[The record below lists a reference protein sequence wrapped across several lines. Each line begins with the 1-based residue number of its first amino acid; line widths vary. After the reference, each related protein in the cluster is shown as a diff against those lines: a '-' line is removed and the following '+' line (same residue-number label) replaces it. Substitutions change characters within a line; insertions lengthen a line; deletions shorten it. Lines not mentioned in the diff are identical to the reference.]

1 MNTSYARKGRVPLQ
15 VALCAQQAQQPDLPS
30 LTCLVVEMV
39 RTFESG
45 FARASHLDAQDVETR
60 GNDEGDCL
68 SYRSC
73 LDVLPL
79 ALCMPSNART
89 FSLADTLHA
98 HLHVD
103 KCTVGRRA

>member
-45 FARASHLDAQDVETR
+45 FERASHLDAQDVETR
-60 GNDEGDCL
+60 GNEYTTKATVSRIAHVWMFFPWRCVCRPTL
-68 SYRSC
+68 ERSRWQTRSMHI
-73 LDVLPL
+73 
-79 ALCMPSNART
+79 CM
-89 FSLADTLHA
+89 
-98 HLHVD
+98 
-103 KCTVGRRA
+103 